1 MEYNDITYEK
11 TGAVLRVCHNRPD
24 KGNAQST
31 RLLAELDDALARAKA
46 DSEVHVVII
55 GGQGKHFSAGHDLAD
70 GMKLRGDYTVE
81 QHWHWEQEHFLGNAM
96 RIWDLPKPTIAE
108 VSGACIAGGF
118 MVANSCDLALATML
132 EIVGVGKFLDI
143 NLEVL
148 RNFTLVD
155 GDHGRVSKPTN
166 HRRNYKANRCR
177 HVIDLPDDLYILN
190 SNTEFFV
197 YLT

>member
-1 MEYNDITYEK
+1 ME
-11 TGAVLRVCHNRPD
+11 LRHR
-24 KGNAQST
+24 
-31 RLLAELDDALARAKA
+31 
-46 DSEVHVVII
+46 
-55 GGQGKHFSAGHDLAD
+55 
-70 GMKLRGDYTVE
+70 
-81 QHWHWEQEHFLGNAM
+81 
-96 RIWDLPKPTIAE
+96 
-108 VSGACIAGGF
+108 
-118 MVANSCDLALATML
+118 VANSCDLALATML

-155 GDHGRVSKPTN
+155 GDRGRVSKPTN